1 MIRTAALLMM
11 GTLAAS
17 TLGSCGGNGG
27 SGNGGNPPVLWLAE
41 NGDELHVKLAP
52 VMPNPF

>member
-1 MIRTAALLMM
+1 MTRTAAALLMM
-11 GTLAAS
+11 GTLA
-17 TLGSCGGNGG
+17 LGACGGTGN
-27 SGNGGNPPVLWLAE
+27 GNGGNPPVLWLSE

>member
-1 MIRTAALLMM
+1 MNRLAAALLMM
-11 GTLAAS
+11 APIAAAS
-17 TLGSCGGNGG
+17 CGN
-27 SGNGGNPPVLWLAE
+27 STILNPPVLWLAE

>member
-1 MIRTAALLMM
+1 MTRLGAALLMM

-17 TLGSCGGNGG
+17 SCGNSG
-27 SGNGGNPPVLWLAE
+27 SGTGMNPPVLWLAE

>member
-11 GTLAAS
+11 GTLAA
-17 TLGSCGGNGG
+17 TMLGSCGGNSGG
-27 SGNGGNPPVLWLAE
+27 GNGGNPPVLWLAE